1 MTIIFSELFSHNL
14 VLAELRFL
22 TIWVPLYLQNGEK
35 AGRQGYHGHSE
46 PVKHDLAGV
55 DEDIM
60 HSNVNLSGY
69 RDTGKSPASD
79 DKRATAWQDRVAL
92 KI

>member
-1 MTIIFSELFSHNL
+1 
-14 VLAELRFL
+14 
-22 TIWVPLYLQNGEK
+22 
-35 AGRQGYHGHSE
+35 
-46 PVKHDLAGV
+46 VKHDLAGV

-69 RDTGKSPASD
+69 RDTGKSPASN

>member
-1 MTIIFSELFSHNL
+1 

-35 AGRQGYHGHSE
+35 AWRQGHQDRSE
-46 PVKHDLAGV
+46 PGKHGLAGV

-60 HSNVNLSGY
+60 NVNLSGY

-79 DKRATAWQDRVAL
+79 DKRAAPWQDRVAL